1 MVPGE
6 HPLYED
12 MDGEIELRLVFNDLS
27 KIEPL
32 ASGDVAP
39 VDAGP
44 GASGPAVRWLLH
56 CEGSGKLY
64 RARSRLYRSQILQ
77 VDTKIP

>member
-1 MVPGE
+1 MLTMVPGE

-44 GASGPAVRWLLH
+44 GGALLG
-56 CEGSGKLY
+56 CGGVVKS
-64 RARSRLYRSQILQ
+64 
-77 VDTKIP
+77 VVF